1 MSVGMRQLHR
11 AACVHSR
18 QVVTI
23 ATRVIPHQ
31 RWFFDLLDITDHYY
45 LTRSRSSQPVHV
57 LVFCTEWCVP
67 HCTDFSY
74 KQLKV
79 FMRSPVNFFLVTF
92 SYVFHS
98 LSTFILFD
106 KVCLLPLVKICVCE
120 NSVLSHGFGGVPKIC
135 GQPDV

>member
-45 LTRSRSSQPVHV
+45 LTRSRSSQPVRVHCKLYIYIV
-57 LVFCTEWCVP
+57 LF
-67 HCTDFSY
+67 
-74 KQLKV
+74 L
-79 FMRSPVNFFLVTF
+79 NFLNF
-92 SYVFHS
+92 
-98 LSTFILFD
+98 
-106 KVCLLPLVKICVCE
+106 
-120 NSVLSHGFGGVPKIC
+120 
-135 GQPDV
+135 